1 MDVKELS
8 KYWDNSFIKYDDD
21 KLNVYKLNRN
31 TVDFLSKVG
40 LPNGEK
46 AKEKL
51 AYNFLE
57 IDNMQKK
64 IINDEEYIKI
74 EQYRNS
80 DGFIAVKVN
89 TEEIFYI
96 SLADERY
103 VSKDIVKYCNK
114 NIENFILFCTILGMN
129 YDNIENDELEGYQ
142 CARETVEEFKKID
155 IKSVCQQSYWINIL
169 MDYAI
174 DYFYDMDE
182 DFQKVLKEKRYKT

>member
-142 CARETVEEFKKID
+142 CCLLYTSISSTSSR
-155 IKSVCQQSYWINIL
+155 
-169 MDYAI
+169 
-174 DYFYDMDE
+174 
-182 DFQKVLKEKRYKT
+182 